1 MHPHLQKKRE
11 KSKTPIKSFLEFCCH
26 FEDFIRM
33 NICNPKEKV
42 KSIRFFKVTWL
53 FFSPN
58 FSIFLITVVTVKI
71 DTFES
76 WHPAID
82 CKGLMLFLK
91 INFNGNFKFFCLRY
105 RKRNWISIDGTQ
117 VLWNLLHPTRK
128 CHRVKKKLIKQE
140 HNAMHFK
147 KIRWSG

>member
-1 MHPHLQKKRE
+1 MHRKFQNRYKNAPPPPKKRE
-11 KSKTPIKSFLEFCCH
+11 KGKTPIKSFLEFCCH

-58 FSIFLITVVTVKI
+58 FSIFLITAVTVKI

-76 WHPAID
+76 WQPAID
-82 CKGLMLFLK
+82 CKGLMLFL
-91 INFNGNFKFFCLRY
+91 
-105 RKRNWISIDGTQ
+105 ISTVILSSS
-117 VLWNLLHPTRK
+117 V
-128 CHRVKKKLIKQE
+128 
-140 HNAMHFK
+140 
-147 KIRWSG
+147 